1 MNGDRERG
9 KKELTSSPVEMYL
22 ISMINSAV

>member
-1 MNGDRERG
+1 MNREREE
-9 KKELTSSPVEMYL
+9 KNELTSSPVEMYL